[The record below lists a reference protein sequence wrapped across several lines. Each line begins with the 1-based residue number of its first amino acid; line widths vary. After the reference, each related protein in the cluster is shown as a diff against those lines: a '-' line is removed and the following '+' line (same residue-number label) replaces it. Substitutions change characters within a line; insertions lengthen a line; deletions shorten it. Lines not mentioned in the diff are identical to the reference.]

1 MHDHSDLDDELRY
14 EKYREADEND
24 ARAESIEAEFADRID
39 EIYDERFQ
47 TDVVDRID
55 EVFDEHFKAIFRSK
69 VASWSAEHWPAAE
82 RTAHRVGREAR
93 AFANARLHAPAVV
106 WSATCVE
113 IILRDLTLSPV
124 FVGLFLGE
132 QWADT
137 ALRVMLGNRWTRPET
152 RAMARSVLYA
162 IAEVDVNALQV
173 GSIHP
178 WTEIDKLLATRNR
191 VVHRGDEVSDQT
203 ATWAVDVAAALYA
216 TLLPPLRELC
226 GLTENTEYRAPDRG
240 AIP

>member
-1 MHDHSDLDDELRY
+1 MHDSRDDLDELRW
-14 EKYREADEND
+14 EKYEDAANED
-24 ARAESIEAEFADRID
+24 ARAEAFEEEFAERMD

-47 TDVVDRID
+47 ADVVERID
-55 EVFDEHFKAIFRSK
+55 EVFDEHFKAIFRAK
-69 VASWSAEHWPAAE
+69 VASWSAERWPPAE
-82 RTAHRVGREAR
+82 ATAHRVGREAR
-93 AFANARLHAPAVV
+93 AFAKAGLYAPAVV

-113 IILRDLTLSPV
+113 IMLRDLTLSPI

-137 ALRVMLGNRWTRPET
+137 ALTVMLGNRWTRPET
-152 RAMARSVLYA
+152 RTMAKSVLYA
-162 IAEVDVNALQV
+162 IAEVDVDELAFGPV
-173 GSIHP
+173 CP
-178 WTEIDKLLATRNR
+178 WHEIDKLLTTRNR
-191 VVHRGDEVSDQT
+191 VVHRGEEVSDET

-226 GLTENTEYRAPDRG
+226 GLAKNAEYRAPDKG